1 MEQFNGE
8 SMSRFLRIG
17 QELTKIYVEG
27 RDIEEF
33 NIVLHTEGDLRSPGV
48 MPATIEKAAKVFQK
62 YVALLTDVTIPI
74 IYDTRQRAVKST
86 TTLSS
91 L

>member
-33 NIVLHTEGDLRSPGV
+33 NIVLHTEGDLRSPGI
-48 MPATIEKAAKVFQK
+48 MPATIEKAAKVFQ
-62 YVALLTDVTIPI
+62 
-74 IYDTRQRAVKST
+74 
-86 TTLSS
+86 
-91 L
+91 